1 MEKGLL
7 ASSPEPC
14 PEEFEEPDLEDDPD
28 FEALCADDKVPD
40 RENAATN
47 NVVMMRDDRFIP
59 VALFLLLA
67 ILTAPRERGQQ
78 SKIQLGFH

>member
-47 NVVMMRDDRFIP
+47 DVVMRRDDRFIP